1 MSIRINWRQKSAS
14 DGCVRIH
21 RILRNQPTRC
31 QFAKMAGDIQDLRT
45 EAEVLNRPLFDIIPE
60 VRTQGFEQLLTQ
72 VYQTGQRFVAE
83 EIPLNFV
90 RDGQLVKSYAKQ
102 LSS

>member
-45 EAEVLNRPLFDIIPE
+45 EAEVLAEMRRRHRRKYKHCFHCWGD
-60 VRTQGFEQLLTQ
+60 G
-72 VYQTGQRFVAE
+72 GQIVT
-83 EIPLNFV
+83 V
-90 RDGQLVKSYAKQ
+90 S
-102 LSS
+102 